1 MKCMQYL
8 IAVMLSDIFNLMQV
22 NLIDL
27 SFLGLHVI
35 IPHLELT
42 LQFDFLMFAT
52 QRNIKS
58 IHDV

>member
-22 NLIDL
+22 NLIGP

-35 IPHLELT
+35 LLHLELT
-42 LQFDFLMFAT
+42 LQFDCLMFAA

-58 IHDV
+58 FHGV